1 MGADVSSLQLSR
13 GKDPNKS
20 SKKNKDSKDGT
31 SSPSSIGGASRDSSN
46 QSPVLTPS
54 SSASNLSDIRNKPLP
69 PNNAALGGDHGGGAP
84 GQPPHLGSAGAASNL
99 GVPDRFSSM
108 PEKTANG
115 ASTPARHGGLPPTV
129 IISPSAPVRCPRGS
143 STVLPS
149 ADTKP
154 AYPAAGRRR
163 NHAPRSRAP
172 QGRPE
177 VADV

>member
-1 MGADVSSLQLSR
+1 LGADVSIPQLSR

-69 PNNAALGGDHGGGAP
+69 PNNAALGGDHGGGVP
-84 GQPPHLGSAGAASNL
+84 GQPSHLGIGGGATGL

-115 ASTPARHGGLPPTV
+115 GGTPVRHGGLPPTV
-129 IISPSAPVRCPRGS
+129 IISPSAPVRARKTLSPS
-143 STVLPS
+143 LLLLLPFC
-149 ADTKP
+149 
-154 AYPAAGRRR
+154 
-163 NHAPRSRAP
+163 
-172 QGRPE
+172 
-177 VADV
+177 